1 MKQKF
6 SYPQIDPAASEI
18 VNKRTDDQKMASIL
32 RISALIL
39 TKDELECWNEL
50 AERYLE
56 NVTRYESWI
65 PKIRAD
71 MLAAIKQYRISEKA
85 EQQMEDQLKKLPLM
99 LILRILNLLK
109 RNLKNNHQMI
119 KLIKLIKCQL

>member
-1 MKQKF
+1 MKQKL
-6 SYPQIDPAASEI
+6 SYPQIDPATSEI

-32 RISALIL
+32 RISAQIL

-50 AERYLE
+50 AEQYLE
-56 NVTRYESWI
+56 NATRYESWI

-71 MLAAIKQYRISEKA
+71 MLAEIKQYRISEKA

-109 RNLKNNHQMI
+109 QNLKNNHQMI